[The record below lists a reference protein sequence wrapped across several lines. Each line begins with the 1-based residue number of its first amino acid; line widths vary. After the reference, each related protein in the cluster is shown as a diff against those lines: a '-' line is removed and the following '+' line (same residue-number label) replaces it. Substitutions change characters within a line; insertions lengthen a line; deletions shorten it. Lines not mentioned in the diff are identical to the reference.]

1 MRTIKELPVPQDGND
16 VEFPDGQIRNE
27 TDSVTGTPVV
37 REIYGDILTN
47 IYKIIRDAGIDF
59 TQDEDGENSQYQFLD
74 ALKVFVNNLNDKQQ
88 ILTVDNEDINLP
100 INIDNLPNSYVFI
113 GQISD
118 SLTAT
123 TNYTI
128 NSGDSGTASYP
139 VVLAQNIAA
148 SATVLVV
155 INSAGTRI
163 VSLSGNA
170 ETTDNNGLFVGL
182 GNPLSFNDSETLL
195 YYSKGYI
202 IDETPNSF
210 AIEQAIQASEG
221 TSDIIVVQCIVHR
234 DKLIALALN
243 TSTTTYD
250 AFAFDLGD
258 LSTVEGKIAMPKTSG
273 TDHQPY
279 MYCDGAFVYFSNSGT
294 TIQSVNDSA
303 NDNDFAKFS
312 FDAGALSFSLV
323 SSFSLNVAFIKTTNV
338 FMNSANERLY
348 TFLNGTL
355 IYFTFDGSAP
365 TQVGFFDTVNGLV
378 FHFFKSTYY
387 SNGETASKWN
397 F

>member
-16 VEFPDGQIRNE
+16 ANFPDGQIRNE
-27 TDSVTGTPVV
+27 TDAVTGTPVV
-37 REIYGDILTN
+37 REIYGDVLTN

-59 TQDEDGENSQYQFLD
+59 TQTEDGENTQYQLLD

-88 ILTVDNEDINLP
+88 VLTVDNEDINLA
-100 INIDNLPNSYVFI
+100 INIDNLPNNYVFI
-113 GQISD
+113 GRLSD
-118 SLTAT
+118 ALSTQ

-128 NSGDSGTASYP
+128 NSGDSGVASYP
-139 VVLAQNIAA
+139 VTISQNIAA

-155 INSAGTRI
+155 INNAGTRI
-163 VSLSGNA
+163 VSLSGSA

-182 GNPLSFNDSETLL
+182 GNPLSFNDSEKLL

-202 IDETPNSF
+202 LDDTPNSY

-234 DKLIALALN
+234 DKLIALCLN
-243 TSTTTYD
+243 TVTTTYD
-250 AFAFDLGD
+250 AFAFDIED
-258 LSTVEGKIAMPKTSG
+258 LTTVEGKIAMPKTSG
-273 TDHQPY
+273 TDYQPY

-323 SSFSLNVAFIKTTNV
+323 SSFSLNVGFIKTTNV
-338 FMNSANERLY
+338 FMDSANERLY

-355 IYFTFDGSAP
+355 VYYIFDGSP
-365 TQVGFFDTVNGLV
+365 STQVGFFDTVNGLV
-378 FHFFKSTYY
+378 FHYFKSTYY
-387 SNGETASKWN
+387 SNGETATKWN